1 MFVRLSLISGIINR
15 YLLIIIRRTV
25 SGCMWYKPDAHLRPL
40 SSTGSSALLHR
51 GIRMNK
57 RSDLKI
63 NDIIH
68 GFTVTGIR
76 DIEEFEGQLI
86 EMTHIKTGAGLV
98 WAACDEENK
107 LFSVGFRTLPED
119 NTGVFHILE
128 HSVLCGSEKFPVK
141 EPFVEL
147 IKTSMNTFLNAMTYS
162 DKTLYPVSSRME
174 QDYLNLMEVYL
185 DAVFHPSILSNPNIF
200 YQEGWHIDLAQDP
213 PVYKGVVFNEMKG
226 AMSDVDQVAER
237 TLLKLLF
244 PDTCYGF
251 NSGGD
256 PESIPDL
263 TYEDFISTYR
273 KFYHPSNAC
282 FYLDGD
288 IPLDKTLMMIDS
300 YLDNFDK
307 SGDVPEIGMQDPVK
321 CEASCRY
328 EVNGDDGKA
337 MIVFGRIAGT
347 WEDRDKLLALSVL
360 TEQLA
365 DSNESPLKRAVLS
378 SGLAE
383 DLELYISDG
392 IAQPYLMIVF
402 RGVDPSGSGV
412 SGEYEEQI
420 RLAGDRLLEIV
431 REVAEKT
438 ISDGIPARD
447 LEASV
452 NQLDFRFRQYP
463 EPQGLYRANA
473 VLSSWLYGGDPALY
487 LKSNEAIA
495 NLKQLISDGI
505 MEALLREY
513 LLDTGSLTRLT
524 MLPDP
529 ALGGEK
535 AAAEAARITG
545 IIDSMT
551 DDEKKALEELNS
563 SLSVWQETPDSEE
576 ALITIPQLDI
586 KDIKK
591 EPELIGT
598 EVSELN
604 GVTVL
609 YHPVTTNGI
618 VYINAYFPITDLS
631 FEDLPAAALVS
642 EFYKDLPTENYNVKE
657 LQNEIRMYVGS
668 MSFGIDINAVDG
680 ENRHCTPCLRGRAAV
695 LKENLS
701 HAEELLIEIMT
712 RTRFDD
718 VSLMKELITQIYEEG
733 KRYAV
738 SSGHRIAVYA
748 SRSHYS
754 ARDAAAEAINGYTF
768 LQYMHEMN
776 SGSDEKIKEF
786 AIFAEGLVRR
796 TVVKNGAFISVTS
809 SEKTDV
815 SRLIEMLPD
824 GYKRPD
830 TVSYSSP
837 LPLKLGMQIPASV
850 AHSVMA
856 YDLSQTETPV
866 HGSMSVAANILSFAY
881 LWNEVRVKGGA
892 YGASVNASRTGSYF
906 CYSFR
911 DPSPERSLEIYAGAA
926 DFLEAFAGSGDVDLS
941 GFIISTIAQTEPLVS
956 PASKGRS
963 ADDFW
968 FSGFSD
974 EDRIRIRK
982 EILETT
988 ADDLLSWKEA
998 FRNLASSGSVCVIG
1012 PKTSLDECGGLET
1025 VNV

>member
-1 MFVRLSLISGIINR
+1 
-15 YLLIIIRRTV
+15 
-25 SGCMWYKPDAHLRPL
+25 
-40 SSTGSSALLHR
+40 
-51 GIRMNK
+51 MNK
-57 RSDLKI
+57 GFDLKI
-63 NDIIH
+63 NDMIH

-76 DIEEFEGQLI
+76 DVEEFEGQLI
-86 EMTHIKTGAGLV
+86 EMKHVKTGAGLV
-98 WAACDEENK
+98 WAKCDEENK

-174 QDYLNLMEVYL
+174 QDYLNLTEVYL
-185 DAVFHPSILSNPNIF
+185 DAVFRPCILSNPNIF
-200 YQEGWHIDLAQDP
+200 YQEGWHIDLSQDT

-244 PDTCYGF
+244 PETCYGF

-263 TYEDFISTYR
+263 TYEEFISRYR
-273 KFYHPSNAC
+273 RYYHPSNAY

-288 IPLDKTLMMIDS
+288 IPLEKTLAMIDS
-300 YLDNFDK
+300 YLDSYDQP
-307 SGDVPEIGMQDPVK
+307 GDVPEIEMQIPVK
-321 CEASCRY
+321 REASCRY
-328 EVNGDDGKA
+328 EVSGEDGKA

-402 RGVDPSGSGV
+402 RGVDPSVLGV
-412 SGEYEEQI
+412 SGEYEEQV
-420 RLAGDRLLEIV
+420 RLAGNRLLQIV

-438 ISDGIPARD
+438 LSEGIPARD

-473 VLSSWLYGGDPALY
+473 VFSSWLYGGDPALY
-487 LKSNEAIA
+487 LKSNEAVA
-495 NLKQLISDGI
+495 NLRQQISEGVMDD
-505 MEALLREY
+505 LLREF

-529 ALGGEK
+529 SLGEEK
-535 AAAEAARITG
+535 AAAEAERVTG
-545 IIDSMT
+545 IVDSMT
-551 DDEKKALEELNS
+551 DEQKNALADLNS
-563 SLSVWQETPDSEE
+563 SLSAWQETPDSEE
-576 ALITIPQLDI
+576 ALATIPQLDI
-586 KDIKK
+586 KDINK

-598 EVSELN
+598 EVREVN

-618 VYINAYFPITDLS
+618 VYINAYFPLTDLS
-631 FEDLPAAALVS
+631 FEELPAAALVS
-642 EFYKDLPTENYNVKE
+642 EFYKDLPTENFSVTE

-680 ENRHCTPCLRGRAAV
+680 ENSQCTPCLRGRAAV

-701 HAEELLIEIMT
+701 HAEDLLIEIMT

-718 VSLMKELITQIYEEG
+718 VSLMKELITQIDEEG

-768 LQYMHEMN
+768 LQYMHDMN
-776 SGSDEKIKEF
+776 SGSDEKILGFAEF
-786 AIFAEGLVRR
+786 AKDLIRR
-796 TVVKNGAFISVTS
+796 TLVKNGAFISVTS
-809 SEKTDV
+809 SEEADV
-815 SRLIEMLPD
+815 SRLIGMLPD

-830 TVSYSSP
+830 SASYTSP
-837 LPLKLGMQIPASV
+837 LPVKLGMQVPASV
-850 AHSVMA
+850 AHSVVA
-856 YDLSQTETPV
+856 YDLSQTGTPV

-911 DPSPERSLEIYAGAA
+911 DPSPARSLGIYAGAA
-926 DFLEAFAGSGDVDLS
+926 DFLEAFAGNGDVDLS

-988 ADDLLSWKEA
+988 AEDLLGWKEP
-998 FRNLASSGSVCVIG
+998 FRDLASSGSVCVIG
-1012 PKTSLDECGGLET
+1012 PKSSIDDCDGLET